1 MKNRDKNSLMYRI
14 QKNAQLV
21 TIVVV
26 MLISLNGMYNE
37 VNTAVVDSI
46 YTCLFCLSLVM
57 LIDREDIK

>member
-1 MKNRDKNSLMYRI
+1 MYRI

-57 LIDREDIK
+57 LIDRDDIK

>member
-57 LIDREDIK
+57 LIDRDDIK

>member
-1 MKNRDKNSLMYRI
+1 MKNRNKNSLMYRI